1 MEPVH
6 GRKLSRNQE
15 PLTYSFQHKALQIFM
30 NIPSFEQAE
39 AFIKEAQR
47 LNPGP
52 WVQHSFFVGK
62 AAESIAQHH
71 PKLDTQTAFILG
83 YLHDIGRRSGV
94 ADMRHT
100 LDGYHFL
107 TEKGFDYAARICIT
121 HVFPLKHINSVA
133 GKWDCTE
140 QEIDFL
146 DEYLS
151 KIEFDEYD
159 RLIQLCDAIAL
170 PSGYCLVEKRLMD
183 VALRHGVNEFSVP
196 RWKAFLGIQKD
207 FEDVIGQSIYKVLH
221 GVVENTF
228 GFNPCE

>member
-1 MEPVH
+1 
-6 GRKLSRNQE
+6 
-15 PLTYSFQHKALQIFM
+15 M
-30 NIPSFEQAE
+30 NIPSPEQAE
-39 AFIKEAQR
+39 IFIKEAQE
-47 LNPGP
+47 LHSGP

-62 AAESIAQHH
+62 AAEAIAEHH
-71 PKLDTQTAFILG
+71 PRLDSQTAFIVG
-83 YLHDIGRRSGV
+83 YLHDIGRRAGV

-100 LDGYHFL
+100 LDGYYFL
-107 TEKGFDYAARICIT
+107 MYKGFDDAARICIN

-133 GKWDCTE
+133 GKWDCTQ
-140 QEIDFL
+140 QELDFL
-146 DEYLS
+146 NEYLS

-196 RWKAFLGIQKD
+196 RWKAFLDIQKE
-207 FEDVIGQSIYKVLH
+207 FESAIGQSIYKVLD